1 NYREV
6 IAKKLFYKCKKV
18 CPKVCKISIFCRFTK
33 MKQKLN
39 ENACDLFIYIV
50 NSMSELVGGIH
61 NMLAKGVPVV

>member
-1 NYREV
+1 
-6 IAKKLFYKCKKV
+6 
-18 CPKVCKISIFCRFTK
+18 

-61 NMLAKGVPVV
+61 NMLAKRMPVV